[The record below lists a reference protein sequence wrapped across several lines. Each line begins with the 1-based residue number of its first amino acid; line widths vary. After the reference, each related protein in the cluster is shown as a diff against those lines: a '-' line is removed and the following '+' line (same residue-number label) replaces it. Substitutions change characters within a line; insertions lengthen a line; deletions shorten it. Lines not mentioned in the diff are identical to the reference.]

1 MSLKNLPKIKHGV
14 IVDVDN
20 YTNEHLTELTRSGE
34 LDYSNVER

>member
-20 YTNEHLTELTRSGE
+20 YTNEHLSDPTSI
-34 LDYSNVER
+34 SIFN